1 MSEIGGRGVAVAFQS
16 EGCGSSTSRG
26 RSSIERFEVGSCSV
40 VDRGDQRERTA
51 LPEAGFIDFIREI
64 YKGYRASNLGL

>member
-1 MSEIGGRGVAVAFQS
+1 MKSAAVGLLWRSRARVAVRLRPGGDRRS
-16 EGCGSSTSRG
+16 RDSS
-26 RSSIERFEVGSCSV
+26 VGSCSV

-64 YKGYRASNLGL
+64 YKGFRASNLGL